1 MWGRDPPNG
10 YGWVS
15 IALHWVTAVGIV
27 VLLFAGVSIS
37 GESAS
42 RAIRLH
48 TAVGTALYVVLWGR
62 IVWRLACGHPPAANP
77 SKPGVHMV
85 GVFTHFAMLACLAVM
100 LISGPLVAAM
110 GQIPVS
116 VLGLFDLTPL
126 NEASPDAFQLLARIH
141 GGTATVLGTLVAV
154 HVLGV
159 VKHLIFD
166 RDGVLDRILIAA
178 KPSAPEQTKL

>member
-1 MWGRDPPNG
+1 MWSRDPPNG

-37 GESAS
+37 GESAT

-48 TAVGTALYVVLWGR
+48 TAVGTALYVILWAR
-62 IVWRLACGHPPAANP
+62 IAWRLMCGHPPAANP
-77 SKPGVHMV
+77 SKPLVHAMGVLV
-85 GVFTHFAMLACLAVM
+85 HFALLVCLAVM
-100 LISGPLVAAM
+100 LISGPLVAAT
-110 GQIPVS
+110 GQIPIS
-116 VLGLFDLTPL
+116 VFGAFDLPPL
-126 NEASPDAFQLLARIH
+126 RIANPAAFQLLRKIH
-141 GGTATVLGTLVAV
+141 GVTATIIGVLVTV
-154 HVLGV
+154 HILGV

-178 KPSAPEQTKL
+178 RPPRG